1 MIDPW
6 ATGMTFRAGP
16 RIRLQITSGSFPRW
30 ERNLNTGESSVHSS
44 RARVAHRRIFYD
56 PARPSHLTLTVVDG

>member
-1 MIDPW
+1 
-6 ATGMTFRAGP
+6 MTFRAGH

-30 ERNLNTGESSVHSS
+30 ERNLNTGESGAYAS
-44 RARVAHRRIFYD
+44 RARVAHRRISYD